1 MERTMESTAPSCAGK
16 EAANQNTPI
25 EGIYEPKPRD
35 FIHHYKPKMRPTLR
49 RRNGEITLLI
59 MDESGHLKCLVL
71 CERDMNE
78 LVLSSAIINQEIAKE
93 RINAL
98 KRD

>member
-1 MERTMESTAPSCAGK
+1 MERTMDSTAPSCAGK
-16 EAANQNTPI
+16 EAANQNTL
-25 EGIYEPKPRD
+25 EGVREPRLHEL
-35 FIHHYKPKMRPTLR
+35 IHHYKPKMRPTLR

-59 MDESGHLKCLVL
+59 MDENGHLKCLVL

-93 RINAL
+93 RI
-98 KRD
+98 KRP